1 MSLYQDR
8 QIKGFLLF
16 LTLFALLF
24 VGTATVLTIYQVN
37 DAEVLWLKHDEAV
50 SSSLLEQGVPKEVV
64 AVAFTNTDISDDG
77 RSLLAA
83 AGLGKQ
89 SESSMRPLFQSISAF
104 RFLHHAMHC
113 AIFSLCAC
121 HRNIYFFL
129 EKEAIV
135 STGRQNIAKL
145 HQRGLL
151 LSFTAEL

>member
-1 MSLYQDR
+1 MSLCQDR

-37 DAEVLWLKHDEAV
+37 GAEALWLKHDEAV
-50 SSSLLEQGVPKEVV
+50 SSSLLEQGVPKEVI
-64 AVAFTNTDISDDG
+64 AVAFTNTDISEDG

-89 SESSMRPLFQSISAF
+89 YAALFQSISAF
-104 RFLHHAMHC
+104 RFLYHAMHC

-121 HRNIYFFL
+121 RRNIRFFL